1 MIVAALRFELHVP
14 DSESLKSKRAVIR
27 PLIEGL
33 RRTASVSVS
42 EVDHHDT
49 WQRCAI
55 GVALV
60 TPDPGSMDTLVERVR
75 RYVDEN
81 MEVHVLDCSVTFVE
95 LDA

>member
-33 RRTASVSVS
+33 RRLASASVS

-49 WQRCAI
+49 WQRCAL

-60 TPDPGSMDTLVERVR
+60 TPDPGSMDMLIDRVR

-81 MEVHVLDCSVTFVE
+81 MEVHVLDCSITFVE

>member
-1 MIVAALRFELHVP
+1 MIVAALRIELHVP

-27 PLIEGL
+27 PLIEGV
-33 RRTASVSVS
+33 RRLASVSVS

-49 WQRCAI
+49 WQRCAL

-60 TPDPGSMDTLVERVR
+60 TPDPASMDMLIERVR

-81 MEVHVLDCSVTFVE
+81 MEVHVLDCSVTFIE
-95 LDA
+95 LDT

>member
-1 MIVAALRFELHVP
+1 MIVAAIRFELHVP
-14 DSESLKSKRAVIR
+14 DAQSLKAKRGAVR

-33 RRTASVSVS
+33 RRMASLSVS

-55 GVALV
+55 GVAIV
-60 TPDPGSMDTLVERVR
+60 TPDPASMDAMIDRVR

-81 MEVHVLDCSVTFVE
+81 MEVHVIDSTVTYLEV
-95 LDA
+95 DR

>member
-1 MIVAALRFELHVP
+1 MIVAALRIELHVP

-33 RRTASVSVS
+33 RRLASVSVA

-49 WQRCAI
+49 WQRCAL

-60 TPDPGSMDTLVERVR
+60 TPDPGSMDVLIERVR

-81 MEVHVLDCSVTFVE
+81 MEVHVLDCSVTFME
-95 LDA
+95 LDT

>member
-1 MIVAALRFELHVP
+1 MIVAALRIELHVP

-27 PLIEGL
+27 PLIEGV
-33 RRTASVSVS
+33 RRLASVSVS

-49 WQRCAI
+49 WQRCAL

-60 TPDPGSMDTLVERVR
+60 TPDPASMDMLIERVR

-81 MEVHVLDCSVTFVE
+81 MEVHVLDCSVTFME
-95 LDA
+95 LDT

>member
-27 PLIEGL
+27 PLVEGL
-33 RRTASVSVS
+33 RRLASVSVS

-49 WQRCAI
+49 WQRCAL

-60 TPDPGSMDTLVERVR
+60 TPDPGSMDVLIDRVR

-81 MEVHVLDCSVTFVE
+81 MEVHVVDCSITFVE

>member
-1 MIVAALRFELHVP
+1 MIVAALLIELHVP

-27 PLIEGL
+27 PLIEGV
-33 RRTASVSVS
+33 RRLASVSVS

-49 WQRCAI
+49 WQRCAL

-60 TPDPGSMDTLVERVR
+60 TPDPASMDMLIERVR

-81 MEVHVLDCSVTFVE
+81 MEVDVLDCSVTFME
-95 LDA
+95 LDT

>member
-33 RRTASVSVS
+33 RRLASVSVS

-49 WQRCAI
+49 WQRCAL

-60 TPDPGSMDTLVERVR
+60 TPDPGSMDMLIDRVR

-81 MEVHVLDCSVTFVE
+81 MEVHVLDCSITFVE

>member
-1 MIVAALRFELHVP
+1 MIVAALRFELHIP

-33 RRTASVSVS
+33 RRAASVSVS

-49 WQRCAI
+49 WQRCAL

-60 TPDPGSMDTLVERVR
+60 TPDPGSMDRLIERVR

-81 MEVHVLDCSVTFVE
+81 MEVHVVDCSITFVE
-95 LDA
+95 LDT